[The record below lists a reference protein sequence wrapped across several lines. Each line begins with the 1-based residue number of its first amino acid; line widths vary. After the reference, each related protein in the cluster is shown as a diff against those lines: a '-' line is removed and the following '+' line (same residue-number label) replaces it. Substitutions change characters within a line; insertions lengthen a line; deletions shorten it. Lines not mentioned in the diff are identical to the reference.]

1 MPPYSAVQC
10 IPGVR
15 HTRGTPPAVVELA
28 DGVSEAELRA
38 MINQA
43 RAMKDARKGLP
54 KGLREQGEEAVD
66 LVGLDPPPD
75 AIIGFHDQHVE
86 AGLRDVVG
94 GGEPGD
100 SGAHDDHIRAVVQ
113 RTFGP

>member
-1 MPPYSAVQC
+1 MNSWVC
-10 IPGVR
+10 
-15 HTRGTPPAVVELA
+15 L
-28 DGVSEAELRA
+28 
-38 MINQA
+38 
-43 RAMKDARKGLP
+43 
-54 KGLREQGEEAVD
+54 D